1 MLQSVLK
8 ACAASGLLLLALAVT
23 PARAVDFA
31 TDATHVYIIDADTG
45 AVLFDK
51 AGEERIPTA
60 SMSKMMTAYV
70 VFQQLKSG
78 KLRMDDEFPVSE
90 HAWRTGGSRMYLPLN
105 ASVKVED
112 LIQGMI
118 VQSGNDACVTLAEGI
133 AGSEDAFV
141 KLMNDEAQVLGLKDS
156 HFANSDGLPD
166 DDHYMTPHDLALLG
180 LHLINDFPEYYH
192 YFSQIDYTYANIK
205 QGNRNPL
212 LYGNTGADGIKTGH
226 TEEAGFSL
234 TASVRRGDRHIIM
247 VATGLKSLKGRSQ
260 EAERIVDFAFRSFD
274 NYRLLKKGQELD
286 QADVW
291 VGAQRKLPLVA
302 GGDLSVTLP
311 RTARQGLKVTL
322 DYQSPIKAPIA
333 SGTAVGTITV
343 SAPDV
348 PDRTVPLLAG
358 ADVARLG
365 PLDRI
370 GSALDYMIWRGKS

>member
-1 MLQSVLK
+1 
-8 ACAASGLLLLALAVT
+8 
-23 PARAVDFA
+23 
-31 TDATHVYIIDADTG
+31 
-45 AVLFDK
+45 
-51 AGEERIPTA
+51 
-60 SMSKMMTAYV
+60 
-70 VFQQLKSG
+70 
-78 KLRMDDEFPVSE
+78 
-90 HAWRTGGSRMYLPLN
+90 
-105 ASVKVED
+105 
-112 LIQGMI
+112 
-118 VQSGNDACVTLAEGI
+118 
-133 AGSEDAFV
+133 
-141 KLMNDEAQVLGLKDS
+141 
-156 HFANSDGLPD
+156 
-166 DDHYMTPHDLALLG
+166 MTPHDLALLG